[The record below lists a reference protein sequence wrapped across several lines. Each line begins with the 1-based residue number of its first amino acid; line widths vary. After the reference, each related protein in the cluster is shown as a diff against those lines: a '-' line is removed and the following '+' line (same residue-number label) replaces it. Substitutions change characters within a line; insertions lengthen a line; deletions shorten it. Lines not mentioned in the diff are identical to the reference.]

1 MAIKKGEKIMDKEKP
16 IAEEE
21 QAVEKKEAA
30 NVHQVIPA
38 GEKGWAV
45 KRMNSTKVIK
55 YFPTK
60 KEALEYVTQVCEN
73 QNTKL
78 VVQKKSGAFQ
88 KLSNAL
94 RGLKK
99 TEKK

>member
-60 KEALEYVTQVCEN
+60 KEALEYVTQVCEKPEH
-73 QNTKL
+73 QAGRAEEERG
-78 VVQKKSGAFQ
+78 VPEAFQ
-88 KLSNAL
+88 CPA
-94 RGLKK
+94 RP
-99 TEKK
+99 EED